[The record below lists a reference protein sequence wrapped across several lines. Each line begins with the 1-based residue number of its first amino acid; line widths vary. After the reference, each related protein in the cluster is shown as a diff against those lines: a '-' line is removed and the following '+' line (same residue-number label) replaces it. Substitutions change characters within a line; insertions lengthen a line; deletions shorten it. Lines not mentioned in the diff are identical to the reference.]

1 MRRAAGRG
9 GCSYKLGAMSKLTQ
23 SPAWQALVRHAAT
36 QKKQPLLQLFEADR
50 LRAERF
56 ACEAAGLYL
65 DYSKQRVSRETLDLL
80 LRLAESRKLAS
91 AVGRM
96 FGGEKINV
104 TEKRAAL
111 HVALRAP
118 ANRAI
123 AVDGR
128 NVVADVQAM
137 LERMAAFTGAVRA
150 GEWKGWTG
158 ERITD
163 VVNIRSGAIKGATGK
178 PFTDVV
184 NIGIGG
190 SDLGPRFVCDALAP
204 FTGGVRVHFISNVDG
219 GPISDL
225 LARLE
230 PRRTLVSV
238 TSKTFTTQET
248 TLNATAAHRWLSD
261 AGGAAAVARHF
272 VAVTASPQESQRFGI
287 QAAQTFGFWD
297 WVGGRYSLWSAV
309 GLPIMFALGAERFR
323 ELLAGAHAMDEHFR
337 LAEASRNMPVLL
349 GLIGVWNASFLGHAT
364 QVMAPYYQR
373 LQLFTPWL
381 QQLEMESNGKGV
393 DLDGAPVDY
402 PTTPA
407 LWGDVGTNTQHA
419 YFQML
424 HQGPATHPVDFVLVL
439 EAGHA
444 LAEQHRALLA
454 NGLAQGAALLRGKSA
469 ERIREEL
476 AGKVEAAELEHA
488 VAARVYPGDRPS
500 STLLVPRL
508 DPYHLGALLALY
520 EHRAYVQGVLW
531 NINSFDQ
538 FGVQLGKQACERV
551 LAAMEQGDFGANERR
566 LDASTRRLIT
576 RIRGRK

>member
-1 MRRAAGRG
+1 
-9 GCSYKLGAMSKLTQ
+9 
-23 SPAWQALVRHAAT
+23 
-36 QKKQPLLQLFEADR
+36 
-50 LRAERF
+50 
-56 ACEAAGLYL
+56 
-65 DYSKQRVSRETLDLL
+65 
-80 LRLAESRKLAS
+80 
-91 AVGRM
+91 
-96 FGGEKINV
+96 
-104 TEKRAAL
+104 
-111 HVALRAP
+111 
-118 ANRAI
+118 
-123 AVDGR
+123 
-128 NVVADVQAM
+128 
-137 LERMAAFTGAVRA
+137 
-150 GEWKGWTG
+150 
-158 ERITD
+158 
-163 VVNIRSGAIKGATGK
+163 
-178 PFTDVV
+178 
-184 NIGIGG
+184 
-190 SDLGPRFVCDALAP
+190 
-204 FTGGVRVHFISNVDG
+204 
-219 GPISDL
+219 
-225 LARLE
+225 
-230 PRRTLVSV
+230 
-238 TSKTFTTQET
+238 
-248 TLNATAAHRWLSD
+248 
-261 AGGAAAVARHF
+261 
-272 VAVTASPQESQRFGI
+272 
-287 QAAQTFGFWD
+287 
-297 WVGGRYSLWSAV
+297 
-309 GLPIMFALGAERFR
+309 
-323 ELLAGAHAMDEHFR
+323 
-337 LAEASRNMPVLL
+337 MPVLL